1 MKGVSVID
9 KTDKKILNV
18 LQDNGRRANK
28 DIAGDVGMVP
38 SAISERIKKLKD
50 KGVIKKFETRL
61 DPVKVEKNLLA
72 FVYVTTN
79 EQVHGWDTGH
89 KLSEVE
95 EIQEVYNVAGEDCY
109 LIKVRVKDT
118 KGLSDLLRE
127 KIGVI
132 DTVVSTR
139 TTIVLDT
146 YKETCHI
153 KLD

>member
-1 MKGVSVID
+1 MID
-9 KTDKKILNV
+9 RTDKKILNV
-18 LQDNGRRANK
+18 LQANGRRANK

-50 KGVIKKFETRL
+50 QGVIKKFETRL
-61 DPVKVEKNLLA
+61 DPVKVDMNLLA

-79 EQVHGWDTGH
+79 ELVDGWDTGH
-89 KLSEVE
+89 KLSEIE

-132 DTVVSTR
+132 ETVVSTR